1 MDNFLT
7 DESYLLIILKVK
19 WASKE
24 MFNYFLMTEGWQ
36 VRPLCDIDG
45 KVILDKQR
53 LLLDT
58 YDKI

>member
-1 MDNFLT
+1 
-7 DESYLLIILKVK
+7 
-19 WASKE
+19 

>member
-1 MDNFLT
+1 
-7 DESYLLIILKVK
+7 
-19 WASKE
+19 
-24 MFNYFLMTEGWQ
+24 MFNYFLMTECWQ

-58 YDKI
+58 YDKISLISFFWLVDPSRD